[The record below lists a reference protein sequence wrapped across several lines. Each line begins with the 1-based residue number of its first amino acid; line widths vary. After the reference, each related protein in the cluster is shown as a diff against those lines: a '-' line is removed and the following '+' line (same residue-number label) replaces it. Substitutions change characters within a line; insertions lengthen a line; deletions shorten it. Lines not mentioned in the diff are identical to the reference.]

1 MNVKKINE
9 YIQKEY
15 SKQLEVTL
23 TNISI
28 HYNINKKDLFEKFL
42 YKRSTNKA
50 YKNKKKLLDKQYICM
65 SRKQDGGQCSRSKKY
80 KDYCGKH
87 SLHKNKCP
95 KQGYIHDASRNKEE
109 EQEYIKSNKF
119 VCICKP
125 RGIGRIYNELIS
137 ISSNSHNT
145 NSILVESEIING
157 VNYHV
162 ENNTQIIFDTNVKHP
177 TVLGKKLSEN
187 NIFFISE
194 EDSKYSTDTILIPET
209 NIPPDNQDNQDNQD
223 KTLDIPINSISNIIN
238 KHNLT
243 SIDDKYNEFDEF
255 NINTH
260 ITPHTLCNE
269 DDNEDDREQDE
280 DTVASDIL
288 DDINNELGLY

>member
-42 YKRSTNKA
+42 YKRPTNKS

-80 KDYCGKH
+80 GDYCGKH
-87 SLHKNKCP
+87 SLHKDKCP
-95 KQGYIHDASRNKEE
+95 LDKECC
-109 EQEYIKSNKF
+109 K
-119 VCICKP
+119 CKP
-125 RGIGRIYNELIS
+125 RGIGRIDNKQIS
-137 ISSNSHNT
+137 MSSNSYNT

-162 ENNTQIIFDTNVKHP
+162 ENDTQIIFDTNIKHP

-194 EDSKYSTDTILIPET
+194 EDSKDSKDTISTPEI
-209 NIPPDNQDNQDNQD
+209 NILSDNQD
-223 KTLDIPINSISNIIN
+223 KTMDIPINTICNIIN
-238 KHNLT
+238 KHTLS

-255 NINTH
+255 NIDTH
-260 ITPHTLCNE
+260 ITTHTLRNE
-269 DDNEDDREQDE
+269 DEDEGEGEQDG
-280 DTVASDIL
+280 DAVASDIL
-288 DDINNELGLY
+288 NDINNELGLY